1 MSRLVKF
8 ILLAVVAVFVYGCAV
23 GPNFQKPVVNSPKE
37 FRFDPNAA
45 DTFVTLSWW
54 ELFNDTVLD
63 TLVRIAIRENY
74 DVRIAAARVEEARA
88 AWRYNK
94 ADNFPR
100 LGYEGYIEGGNLNPV
115 LQSGNTDVHSSF
127 YAAPV
132 LSWEIDFWGKYRR
145 ATESARAELLA
156 TEFAKREVLISLIS
170 EVTAV
175 YFQLLDY
182 DNRLE
187 ISISTLV
194 TRQEYLDI
202 MQERF
207 NKGIVGELDLN
218 QAQIQEAIAAA
229 SIPLYKRLVAQTENV
244 LSILLGRNPG
254 PVIRGLR
261 LGEQVMPPDIP
272 PGLPSEL
279 LQRRPDILQAEQMV
293 ASQNAMIG
301 VAQAMRFPSFSITG
315 LFGVASP
322 ELTTSAISAAWSVSG
337 TILGPIFN
345 FGKNKRRVEIER
357 KRTEQAYYMY
367 DQTVLQAF
375 RETEDA
381 LIGIS
386 TLRDQLIAVER
397 QRIAAENA
405 YKLSKARYD
414 EGITSYL
421 EVLDSERTLFDA
433 SLNASSVL
441 QGRLNSYVYL
451 YKALGGGW
459 VSEAEKAAA
468 EQPE

>member
-1 MSRLVKF
+1 M
-8 ILLAVVAVFVYGCAV
+8 
-23 GPNFQKPVVNSPKE
+23 
-37 FRFDPNAA
+37 
-45 DTFVTLSWW
+45 
-54 ELFNDTVLD
+54 FNDPVLD
-63 TLVRIAIRENY
+63 SLVRIALRENY

-88 AWRYNK
+88 AWRYNR

-100 LGYEGYIEGGNLNPV
+100 LGYEGFIEGGNLNPV
-115 LQSGNTDVHSSF
+115 LQSGSTDVISSY

-145 ATESARAELLA
+145 ATESARAEMLA
-156 TEFAKREVLISLIS
+156 TEYAQREVLISLIS

-229 SIPLYKRLVAQTENV
+229 AVPLYKRLVSQTENV

-254 PVIRGLR
+254 PVLRGLR
-261 LGEQVMPPDIP
+261 LEEQVIPPDIP
-272 PGLPSEL
+272 PGLPSEM

-337 TILGPIFN
+337 SILGPIFN
-345 FGKNKRRVEIER
+345 FGKNKRRVDIER

-367 DQTVLQAF
+367 DMVVLQAF

-381 LIGIS
+381 LVS
-386 TLRDQLIAVER
+386 LATLRDQLVAVER
-397 QRIAAENA
+397 QRFAAENA

-441 QGRLNSYVYL
+441 QERLNSYVYL

-459 VSEAEKAAA
+459 ISK
-468 EQPE
+468 